1 MTMMNEKLKKEKKKI
16 FGVITPFQKYLYT
29 PRIINTVHLIIMSSK
44 GITKKKVKSLKN
56 LDSTKKLAEKIKQQA
71 LQKQQK
77 QQKQQE
83 QENENHNQTE
93 SSLSSSS
100 STTSSSIT
108 TIDPDAELKFK
119 TFKELNLVPDLLES
133 IESMKFTKPTPI
145 QSEAIPHALEGK
157 DIIGLAQTGSGKT
170 AAFAIPILQSL
181 WHAQQPYFALVL
193 APTRELAFQIK
204 DTFDALGSSM
214 GLRSSCIVGGM
225 DMMDQAR
232 DLMRKP
238 HVIVATP
245 GRIMDHLEHTKGFSL
260 KNLKYLVMDEADRLL
275 DMDFGPALDKILK
288 VIPIKR
294 TTYLFSATMT
304 NKIEKLQ
311 RASLHNPVRVAVSS
325 KYQTAD
331 NLVQSMML
339 VNDGYK
345 NTILIHLLNEFMG
358 KSIIVFTRTV
368 AHAQR
373 TALLARILG
382 FNAIP
387 LHGQLSQSQR
397 LGSLNKFKSNQANI
411 LVATDVAARGLD
423 IPSVDV
429 VINYDIPTDSKAYIH
444 RVGRTARAGRSGKS
458 ISLITQYDLEMY
470 LRIESV
476 LGKKL
481 PKEDKPPKEVLDA
494 LHVHVD
500 KATAEA
506 IRQTKEIHDKR
517 NGGGGRR
524 RNRDDADREER

>member
-1 MTMMNEKLKKEKKKI
+1 MKD
-16 FGVITPFQKYLYT
+16 
-29 PRIINTVHLIIMSSK
+29 SK
-44 GITKKKVKSLKN
+44 ITKKKPSK
-56 LDSTKKLAEKIKQQA
+56 LDATKKLAEKIKQQA
-71 LQKQQK
+71 LKQS
-77 QQKQQE
+77 
-83 QENENHNQTE
+83 TTTTT
-93 SSLSSSS
+93 
-100 STTSSSIT
+100 TTSSS
-108 TIDPDAELKFK
+108 TIAPIEVNPDDELKFK
-119 TFKELNLVPDLLES
+119 SFSELKLVPELLES
-133 IESMKFTKPTPI
+133 IQAMKFTKPTPI

-170 AAFAIPILQSL
+170 AAFAIPILQAL
-181 WHAQQPYFALVL
+181 WEAQQPYFALVL

-204 DTFDALGSSM
+204 ETFDALGSTM
-214 GLRSSCIVGGM
+214 GLRSVCIVGGM

-245 GRIMDHLEHTKGFSL
+245 GRIMDHLETTKGFKL
-260 KNLKYLVMDEADRLL
+260 KDLKYLVMDEADRLL

-288 VIPIKR
+288 IIPIKR

-339 VNDGYK
+339 VHDGYK
-345 NTILIHLLNEFMG
+345 NTILIHLLSEHEG
-358 KSIIVFTRTV
+358 KLIIVFTRTV

-373 TALLARILG
+373 TALLCRILG
-382 FNAIP
+382 FNAVP
-387 LHGQLSQSQR
+387 LHGQLSQAQR
-397 LGSLNKFKSNQANI
+397 LGSLNKFKSRSANI

-423 IPSVDV
+423 IPSVDL
-429 VINYDIPTDSKAYIH
+429 VINYDIPTESKAYIH
-444 RVGRTARAGRSGKS
+444 RVGRTARAGKSGKS

-470 LRIESV
+470 LRIENV

-481 PKEDKPPKEVLDA
+481 PKEEMPPKEVLDA
-494 LHVHVD
+494 LHPNID
-500 KATAEA
+500 RATAEA
-506 IRQTKEIHDKR
+506 IRQTKEFHEKR
-517 NGGGGRR
+517 SGKRR
-524 RNRDDADREER
+524 RDDGDREER

>member
-1 MTMMNEKLKKEKKKI
+1 
-16 FGVITPFQKYLYT
+16 
-29 PRIINTVHLIIMSSK
+29 MSSK
-44 GITKKKVKSLKN
+44 GVHKKTKAV
-56 LDSTKKLAEKIKQQA
+56 DATKKLAEKIKKQALAKQAA
-71 LQKQQK
+71 LQK
-77 QQKQQE
+77 
-83 QENENHNQTE
+83 TP
-93 SSLSSSS
+93 SSQPEPVSSASASSSASSS
-100 STTSSSIT
+100 STSAT
-108 TIDPDAELKFK
+108 TAVDPDAELKFE
-119 TFKELNLVPDLLES
+119 TFAELNLVPDLLES
-133 IESMKFTKPTPI
+133 IQNMKFTKPTPI

-157 DIIGLAQTGSGKT
+157 DIIGLAVTGSGKT

-181 WHAQQPYFALVL
+181 WHAQTPYFALVL

-204 DTFDALGSSM
+204 DTFDALGSTM
-214 GLRSSCIVGGM
+214 GLRSVCIVGGM

-238 HVIVATP
+238 HVVVATP

-288 VIPIKR
+288 VIPLKR

-311 RASLHNPVRVAVSS
+311 RASLHNPVRVAVST

-331 NLVQSMML
+331 NLIQSMML

-382 FNAIP
+382 FDAVP
-387 LHGQLSQSQR
+387 LHGQLSQAQR
-397 LGSLNKFKSNQANI
+397 LGSLNKFKSGKSNI

-470 LRIESV
+470 LRIENA

-481 PKEDKPPKEVLDA
+481 PKEDKPAKEVLDA
-494 LHVHVD
+494 LHIHVD

-506 IRQTKEIHDKR
+506 IRQTKELHDKR
-517 NGGGGRR
+517 GPHGKRR
-524 RNRDDADREER
+524 KNDDREEK